1 MMVPASDLSQ
11 PKTVEWV
18 GSSRDD
24 LRKKPAEVQ
33 DSFGYALYQAQ
44 LGLHHGSA
52 KRLKGEF
59 GGLVEVVDDFDGSAY
74 RAVYTAKIAGVVC
87 VLHVFQKKSKR
98 GIATPRQELAM
109 IRRRWKEAKL
119 HYATHYQQ
127 NRN

>member
-1 MMVPASDLSQ
+1 MMIPSSGLPE
-11 PKTVEWV
+11 PKIVEWV

-24 LRKKPAEVQ
+24 LRKMPEEVQ

-59 GGLVEVVDDFDGSAY
+59 GGLVEVVDDFHGSAY
-74 RAVYTAKIAGVVC
+74 RAVYTAKFAGVVY
-87 VLHVFQKKSKR
+87 VLHVFQKKAKR
-98 GIATPRQELAM
+98 GIATPRLELAV

-119 HYATHYQQ
+119 HYATHYHQH
-127 NRN
+127 RN